1 LKKDKG
7 NSHKSVKSAALRE
20 TVTDLSPTR
29 KSKKRQTFCSSLS
42 DLGDEDHERSGLSRK
57 DIQKP
62 DRPMAKA
69 LCNQTHGVHDSSLSP
84 QFSDYQKLNHKEYH
98 MSNPG
103 ERSMDVVSPLSR
115 RSSIN
120 SSIDHAS
127 PKQPSP
133 ASLLP
138 DRCSSVDLGNR
149 AKISEEHPR
158 VFENRTHLLTKTEPN
173 GSLSIAKS
181 HGDHPNKTLKALSND
196 QGDEDCMIVEDK
208 KIDIAAVVKKEHD
221 GACAKTEQLSSD
233 PVARTT
239 LIVTASNQPTIAPVF
254 VPFTSCNTFPQ
265 LFETLVSECDIRP
278 EAAKRVSKISA
289 RYTWD
294 GKQIRIRKER
304 PEDWSLFYRGLCK
317 AWDKGSEGLEDGWEV
332 EMMVHVD
339 D

>member
-1 LKKDKG
+1 M
-7 NSHKSVKSAALRE
+7 RE
-20 TVTDLSPTR
+20 TVTDMSPMQ
-29 KSKKRQTFCSSLS
+29 KSKKRQTFCSNLG
-42 DLGDEDHERSGLSRK
+42 DLGDEDHERSGLSQK
-57 DIQKP
+57 DIRKP

-69 LCNQTHGVHDSSLSP
+69 LCNQTHDVHDSSLSP
-84 QFSDYQKLNHKEYH
+84 QFSDYQKLNHKESH

-103 ERSMDVVSPLSR
+103 EPSSDVVSPLSL

-138 DRCSSVDLGNR
+138 GRCSSMDCGNP
-149 AKISEEHPR
+149 AKISEKHPR
-158 VFENRTHLLTKTEPN
+158 FFENRTHLLMETEPN
-173 GSLSIAKS
+173 DPLPIAKS
-181 HGDHPNKTLKALSND
+181 HGDHPNETLKAPSND

-208 KIDIAAVVKKEHD
+208 NLDIAAVIKKEHD
-221 GACAKTEQLSSD
+221 GACAKTGQLSSE

-254 VPFTSCNTFPQ
+254 VPLTSCNTFPQ
-265 LFETLVSECDIRP
+265 LFKILISECDIRP
-278 EAAKRVSKISA
+278 DAAKKVSKISA

-304 PEDWSLFYRGLCK
+304 PEDWSLFYRGLRK
-317 AWDKGSEGLEDGWEV
+317 AWDKGSEGFEDGWEV